1 MLFLNYFL
9 DNPLNDKITMKN
21 KQQYFETIVRTLAND
36 LFRYAYWLCNDRSIA
51 DDLVQETFLRAWKS
65 IDKLNDQQAVKSW
78 LFTIVRRE
86 NARRFER
93 KQFDLVDIENTSV
106 ADESIADY
114 DKLIQQK
121 QLHNAIKELDSDYK
135 DPLLMQTIGGFK
147 TEEIALILG
156 MNLNTVNTRLFRA
169 KKQLKEKMTARTET
183 QPIAFRNIS

>member
-1 MLFLNYFL
+1 
-9 DNPLNDKITMKN
+9 MKN
-21 KQQYFETIVRTLAND
+21 KQLYFENIVRTLAND

-65 IDKLNDQQAVKSW
+65 IDKLNDEKAVKSW

-106 ADESIADY
+106 ADESCTEC
-114 DKLIQQK
+114 DKIIQQS
-121 QLHNAIKELDSDYK
+121 QLHTAIKALESEYK

-147 TEEIALILG
+147 TEEIATILG
-156 MNLNTVNTRLFRA
+156 LNLNTVNTRLFRA
-169 KKQLKEKMTARTET
+169 KRQLKEKMISKVDQSTFS
-183 QPIAFRNIS
+183 FRNIS